1 MEESQVVY
9 DGSATDK
16 AALEAF
22 INQVNQA
29 FKFLEVYFPITPH
42 VCPLLGLYVCHKRGG
57 GHYTSMFFL
66 TNLVI

>member
-1 MEESQVVY
+1 MVY

-57 GHYTSMFFL
+57 GTLHFHVLFDKSSYLNCSK
-66 TNLVI
+66 